1 MKHIKLF
8 RLFESELAEN
18 KVDISGLF
26 SSPKWLALFEAIGV
40 RREEM
45 KDKEIPGFQKE
56 QLERGVNVV
65 LPADDTLTAIKLSQH
80 EISQKTNSLVTFPG
94 SDDFEHLKKFIV
106 KPLRSW
112 DTNSPAK
119 FILDST
125 NVIVS
130 GRDREVLSIRLL
142 SRDSRRDIDK
152 DLKGG
157 FRSGVR
163 FAKDL
168 PSKNPEAVEGIVAEA
183 LINVSI
189 KANRD
194 YFAKDNS
201 SRPETIEQFN
211 LFCDIISGMIASA
224 CSRPDL
230 GPDEDRRKEIH
241 DIILKS
247 GDHRVMNF
255 AKKYYSDLW
264 DEIQTATGG
273 GAETL
278 ADLTELGF

>member
-8 RLFESELAEN
+8 ELFESELPGN
-18 KVDISGLF
+18 KIDLSGLF
-26 SSPKWLALFEAIGV
+26 TSTKWSSLFEAIGV

-45 KDKEIPGFQKE
+45 KDREVVESQKE
-56 QLERGVNVV
+56 QLEKGVNIV
-65 LPADDTLTAIKLSQH
+65 LPTDSTLTAIKLSQH

-94 SDDFEHLKKFIV
+94 NDDFEYLKKFIV
-106 KPLRSW
+106 KPLRTW
-112 DTNSPAK
+112 DTVSPAK
-119 FILDST
+119 FVMDST
-125 NVIVS
+125 NVILS
-130 GRDREVLSIRLL
+130 GKDREVLSVRLL

-168 PSKNPEAVEGIVAEA
+168 SSKSPELVEEIVAEA

-189 KANRD
+189 KANKD
-194 YFAKDNS
+194 YFEKEYQN
-201 SRPETIEQFN
+201 RPETLDQFN
-211 LFCDIISGMIASA
+211 IFCDIISGMIASA
-224 CSRPDL
+224 SGRPDL
-230 GPDEDRRKEIH
+230 GPGEERRKEIH

-247 GDHRVMNF
+247 GDHKVMNF

-264 DEIQTATGG
+264 DEIQTSTGG